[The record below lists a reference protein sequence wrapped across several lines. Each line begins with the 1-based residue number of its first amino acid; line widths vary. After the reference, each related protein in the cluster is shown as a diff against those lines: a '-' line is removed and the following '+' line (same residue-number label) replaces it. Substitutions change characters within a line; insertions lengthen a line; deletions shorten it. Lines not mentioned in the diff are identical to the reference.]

1 MSNPVLLLRLEG
13 PLQSWGDRSRFWNRQ
28 TRPFPTKSGIIGL
41 LFCAMGLGGERR
53 EELALFAD
61 LPMVTYRVGVAGRLE
76 REPVLSDFHMVGN
89 GYNEDDPWELLC
101 IPKTAEGKKA
111 VNGGAR
117 LTRTE
122 FLQDCKF
129 AVILEIPVPFADRV
143 KNSLIRPVWDIYLG
157 HKCCVPS
164 RNVFAGIF
172 GSMPEAEAEL
182 QASLEREE
190 LVKLERQQEVS
201 VGEPGSL
208 ILQDVPV
215 CFGTEKQYRERC
227 VKEEAV
233 TSEQKV

>member
-28 TRPFPTKSGIIGL
+28 TQRFPTKSGVIGL

-53 EELALFAD
+53 EELALFSHLSMMA
-61 LPMVTYRVGVAGRLE
+61 YRVGAAAHPE

-89 GYNEDDPWELLC
+89 GYDENDPWELLC
-101 IPKTAEGKKA
+101 IPKTADGKKA

-129 AVILEIPVPFADRV
+129 AVILEIPASFSDRV
-143 KNSLIRPVWDIYLG
+143 TSSLVNPVWDIYLG

-164 RNVFAGIF
+164 RNVFSGIF
-172 GSMPEAEAEL
+172 SSVNEAEAEL
-182 QASLEREE
+182 QAQLKQEGLGILDRQRE
-190 LVKLERQQEVS
+190 VA
-201 VGEPGSL
+201 VGEPGAV

-215 CFGTEKQYRERC
+215 CFGAEKSYTERC
-227 VKEEAV
+227 VKEEV
-233 TSEQKV
+233 LPP